1 MGVRLPVAA
10 GSLKAGP
17 YTVEGQ
23 PHHYLFRVLRLR
35 VGSSLVLF
43 DGAGTEADARVREVA
58 ADRAVL
64 EVAVPRRVQTAARC
78 QLTVMPALIKGE
90 RMDLCVQKL
99 VELGVAAIVPM
110 QTARAVVKLNP
121 ERAARRHQRYRD
133 IATDAARQS
142 GRAELPTIHAVT
154 DFARALAWPA
164 LAPSST
170 ADPPPPSPSP
180 AEISGADT
188 PAALKLIA
196 AVDPDSQPLAAL
208 LRAPLPA
215 RACVAVGPEGGF
227 TPAERAQAR
236 AAGFTAVSLGANI
249 LRAETAAIAI
259 AAGFLLSPGPTDDG
273 GDERCDDGGDERRDD
288 DRQ

>member
-10 GSLKAGP
+10 GSLRVGP

-23 PHHYLFRVLRLR
+23 SHHYLFRVHRLR

-43 DGAGTEADARVREVA
+43 DGAGAEADARVREVSG
-58 ADRAVL
+58 DRAVL
-64 EVAVPRRVQTAARC
+64 EVAAPRRVQTAARC
-78 QLTVMPALIKGE
+78 QLTLMPALIKGE

-110 QTARAVVKLNP
+110 QTARAVVKLSP

-164 LAPSST
+164 LAPSAPDEAS
-170 ADPPPPSPSP
+170 PPPSPNP
-180 AEISGADT
+180 AEASGGDA

-227 TPAERAQAR
+227 TPAERARAR
-236 AAGFTAVSLGANI
+236 AAGFTAVSLGPNI

-259 AAGFLLSPGPTDDG
+259 AAGFLLAPGQADAG
-273 GDERCDDGGDERRDD
+273 GDQRRDD